1 MKIDAKNIPFPIYE
15 YVHVVNILNY
25 IVLSSGKFPM
35 TTISVR
41 MSNMILANNNHS
53 AFFVSTD

>member
-1 MKIDAKNIPFPIYE
+1 MPKNIPFPIYE